1 MLSIESSSLVP
12 LKSKLDKEEMSMSQA
27 ISSVISIAVMSN
39 MQNSSRSNFEFGFS
53 ERKEVLSE

>member
-39 MQNSSRSNFEFGFS
+39 MQYSSRSNFEFGFS